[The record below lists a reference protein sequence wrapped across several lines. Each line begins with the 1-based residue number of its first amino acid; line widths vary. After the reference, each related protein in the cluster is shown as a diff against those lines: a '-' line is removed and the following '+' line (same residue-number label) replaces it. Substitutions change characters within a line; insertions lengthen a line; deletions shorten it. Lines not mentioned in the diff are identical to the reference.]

1 MKVLIVIPL
10 RVTRS
15 ASLSVSSAARWLM
28 PPKLS
33 GHSQ

>member
-1 MKVLIVIPL
+1 MNVLMVIPL
-10 RVTRS
+10 RVMRS
-15 ASLSVSSAARWLM
+15 ASFKVSSAARWLM